1 MKRNH
6 KSGEEVRKMWVSK
19 RKWEAME
26 KRIADLEK
34 YIQGQQKKEKSE
46 QALKDARRIL
56 NTTT

>member
-1 MKRNH
+1 
-6 KSGEEVRKMWVSK
+6 MWISN
-19 RKWEAME
+19 RKWDAME
-26 KRIADLEK
+26 KRVADLEK